1 MIAISMDVLLMGKM
15 PCKGRE
21 KGLDYEKKRI
31 FVGLMS
37 LNRRILLE
45 TLYLIWMGA
54 LPLLSSVLLGYFAL
68 ANPAF
73 FTHFSLLESMIFW
86 TSAVFIMGLALCPTT
101 FFAMFTGYVWGWGG
115 LFPLIIAYAIASLVG
130 YAMARKMKGDA
141 LIEIIRDKFKAADF
155 LENVQAQSF
164 AWVFLA
170 RLSPIFPF
178 AITNALMA
186 FLGVPL
192 RQFFIGGTLG
202 MLPRTL
208 IALWTGTQ
216 AASWANLLNH
226 PEMLRWQD
234 LASLGMLLISIVGM
248 FLLAKR
254 KA

>member
-1 MIAISMDVLLMGKM
+1 MGKM
-15 PCKGRE
+15 PCKGRQ

-31 FVGLMS
+31 FVSPMS
-37 LNRRILLE
+37 QNSRILLE

-54 LPLLSSVLLGYFAL
+54 LPVLFSLFLGYFAL

-73 FTHFSLLESMIFW
+73 FISFSTLELVLFW
-86 TSAVFIMGLALCPTT
+86 ISAIFIMGLALCPTT
-101 FFAMFTGYVWGWGG
+101 FFALFTGYVWGWAG
-115 LFPLIIAYAIASLVG
+115 LMPLFIAYAIASLLG
-130 YAMARKMKGDA
+130 YLMARLMKGDA
-141 LIEIIRDKFKAADF
+141 LIELIRVKFKAGKF
-155 LENVQAQSF
+155 LANVQAQSF

-192 RQFFIGGTLG
+192 RQFFVGGTLG

-216 AASWANLLNH
+216 AASWANLMNH

-234 LASLGMLLISIVGM
+234 IASLGMLIISVIGM
-248 FLLAKR
+248 FFLAKR

>member
-1 MIAISMDVLLMGKM
+1 M

-31 FVGLMS
+31 FVGPMPI
-37 LNRRILLE
+37 NRRIFLE

-54 LPLLSSVLLGYFAL
+54 LPVLSSLLLGYFAL
-68 ANPAF
+68 ANPSF
-73 FTHFSLLESMIFW
+73 FTSFSLMEFVLFW
-86 TSAVFIMGLALCPTT
+86 ISAVFIMGLALCPTT
-101 FFAMFTGYVWGWGG
+101 FLAMFTGYVWGWSG
-115 LFPLIIAYAIASLVG
+115 LFPLIIAYAIASLLG
-130 YAMARKMKGDA
+130 YALARKMKGDA
-141 LIEIIRDKFKAADF
+141 LIDLIRVKFNAADF
-155 LENVQAQSF
+155 LSYVQAQSI

-170 RLSPIFPF
+170 RLSPVFPF

-192 RQFFIGGTLG
+192 RQFFVGGTLG

-208 IALWTGTQ
+208 IALWTGMQ

-226 PEMLRWQD
+226 PEMVRWQD
-234 LASLGMLLISIVGM
+234 IASVAMLLISVVGM
-248 FLLAKR
+248 FFLAKR